1 MPEIADRAK
10 QAATEAGIKEV
21 FVIGEAEGCEP
32 WASLL
37 SDDGMT
43 FPDNVAINPK
53 EDICAMP
60 YSSGTTGFPKGVMLT
75 HHNIVSQLCIIMH
88 ENFMPQPQRGTT
100 LGLICN
106 FSTYLAWWW

>member
-1 MPEIADRAK
+1 M
-10 QAATEAGIKEV
+10 
-21 FVIGEAEGCEP
+21 FVIGEAEGCKP

-37 SDDGMT
+37 RDDGMT

-75 HHNIVSQLCIIMH
+75 RHNIVSQLCIIMH
-88 ENFMPQPQRGTT
+88 ENFMPQPQQGTT
-100 LGLICN
+100 LGLICH